1 MQLWMRRHRLG
12 AWHEE
17 IASELP
23 AVESPG
29 GGRVRD
35 KRAPAPADVVT
46 VTGVGGKRV
55 PLHRLAAAA
64 WQALVTAARTA
75 GIKHPLLLPTSG
87 YRNPDRQRRLFA
99 LAVKRYGSAE
109 EARKWVA
116 PPGGSAHQ
124 SGRAI
129 DFYLGGKNSSGNV
142 ARLRTLPAYRWL
154 LANARHFGFYPY
166 EREPWH
172 WEYNPPATGTQELA
186 EELGVVQELEALE
199 REDELMNERGR
210 WRSAGRPVRRRRPQ
224 RRPYRRQQPIWYRPA
239 VGRVWSAP
247 DDTSL
252 DGYPPEPSLDGAP
265 PEPGAGGPAGEP
277 AADSADEEFPGWTG
291 LQQVGGAI
299 GGAIASAPPPVRRTT
314 LQRLRALLPSL
325 ERHRRD
331 IRSSSCWAGSPS
343 NRPAAS
349 TDLRPSWTSAACS
362 SSTRRNRSGSG
373 WITSD

>member
-1 MQLWMRRHRLG
+1 MGCNCGCGGTGSAHGTR
-12 AWHEE
+12 E

-64 WQALVTAARTA
+64 WQALVTAARTD

-129 DFYLGGKNSSGNV
+129 DFYLGGKNASGNV

-154 LANARHFGFYPY
+154 VANARRFGFYPY

-172 WEYNPPATGTQELA
+172 WEYNPPATGP
-186 EELGVVQELEALE
+186 
-199 REDELMNERGR
+199 RGWPKSSAWSRSWRR
-210 WRSAGRPVRRRRPQ
+210 WSGK
-224 RRPYRRQQPIWYRPA
+224 
-239 VGRVWSAP
+239 
-247 DDTSL
+247 TS
-252 DGYPPEPSLDGAP
+252 
-265 PEPGAGGPAGEP
+265 
-277 AADSADEEFPGWTG
+277 
-291 LQQVGGAI
+291 
-299 GGAIASAPPPVRRTT
+299 
-314 LQRLRALLPSL
+314 
-325 ERHRRD
+325 
-331 IRSSSCWAGSPS
+331 
-343 NRPAAS
+343 
-349 TDLRPSWTSAACS
+349 
-362 SSTRRNRSGSG
+362 
-373 WITSD
+373 